1 MGPDM
6 ASQVFSGS
14 SNPTYTNNTGKNVR
28 IILNFLSNATAVN
41 WAGVSAVSTSGPLP
55 KEVMLAPNQSFSAVC
70 GPYNI
75 AVIKEDG
82 T

>member
-1 MGPDM
+1 M
-6 ASQVFSGS
+6 ASQILSGAA
-14 SNPTYTNNTGKNVR
+14 NPTYTNNTGQNVR
-28 IILNFLSNATAVN
+28 VIINFLSGATTVN
-41 WAGVSAVSTSGPLP
+41 WAGVSALATAGPLP
-55 KEVMLAPNQSFSAVC
+55 KEVMLAPNQAFSAIC

>member
-14 SNPTYTNNTGKNVR
+14 SNPTYTNNTGQNVR
-28 IILNFLSNATAVN
+28 VILNFLSNATTVN
-41 WAGVSAVSTSGPLP
+41 WAGISTSVGPLP
-55 KEVMLAPNQSFSAVC
+55 KEVMLAPNQSFSAIS

-75 AVIKEDG
+75 AIIKEDG

>member
-1 MGPDM
+1 M
-6 ASQVFSGS
+6 ASQVFSGT

-28 IILNFLSNATAVN
+28 VIINFLSNATSVN
-41 WAGVSAVSTSGPLP
+41 WSGISAIRANGPLP
-55 KEVMLAPNQSFSAVC
+55 KELMLAPNQTFGAVC

>member
-6 ASQVFSGS
+6 ASQVFSGL
-14 SNPTYTNNTGKNVR
+14 SNPNYTNNTGKNVR
-28 IILNFLSNATAVN
+28 VILNFLSNATAVN
-41 WAGVSAVSTSGPLP
+41 WAGVSAVSTAGPLP
-55 KEVMLAPNQSFSAVC
+55 KEVMLAPNQTFSALC

>member
-1 MGPDM
+1 M
-6 ASQVFSGS
+6 ASQVISGA

-28 IILNFLSNATAVN
+28 IILNFLSNATTVN
-41 WAGVSAVSTSGPLP
+41 WAGVSAVSSSGPLP
-55 KEVMLAPNQSFSAVC
+55 SEVMLAPNQSFSAAC

-75 AVIKEDG
+75 VVVKEDG

>member
-1 MGPDM
+1 M

-14 SNPTYTNNTGKNVR
+14 SNPTYTNNTGQNVR
-28 IILNFLSNATAVN
+28 VILNFLSSATTIS
-41 WAGVSAVSTSGPLP
+41 WAGVSATSSTGPLP
-55 KEVMLAPNQSFSAVC
+55 KEIILAPNQTFSAIC

>member
-1 MGPDM
+1 M
-6 ASQVFSGS
+6 ASQVFSGA
-14 SNPTYTNNTGKNVR
+14 SNPSYRNNTGKNVR
-28 IILNFLSNATAVN
+28 VILNFLSNATSVS
-41 WAGVSAVSTSGPLP
+41 WAGVSAISASGPLP
-55 KEVMLAPNQSFSAVC
+55 KEVMLAPNQSFGAIC